1 MNKMKKILFLGHNK
15 WAVLSLEALI
25 NAGYKIVGVIAE
37 TDEFDKREKNVYDK
51 FSRFNA
57 YDSLKENA
65 RKLGCEV
72 FQPVNINDPSLLEKI
87 KKLKPDIA
95 VIVSYHGI
103 LKKDFLEIVK
113 VINIHGAPLPKY
125 RGRSPINWSII
136 NGETYTGIT
145 AHHVITR
152 VDAGKI
158 IEQKLIP
165 IFFKDRAIDV
175 LLRSLPIYPELVL
188 SSIRKIEDN
197 PEYGCEQEE
206 SESIYFPKR
215 CPEDGRINWNIEKTI
230 DIYNKIRALSYPY
243 PCVRSY
249 YQNRQIFINS
259 CSIVSERRVSPVAG
273 IIIKSDKDGV
283 YITTIDGLIK
293 IKTLIEKE
301 EEIIASLI
309 LKVGKRLT

>member
-1 MNKMKKILFLGHNK
+1 MNKIKNILFLGHNK
-15 WAVLSLEALI
+15 WAVLSIKALI
-25 NAGYKIVGVIAE
+25 NAGYKIVGVITE
-37 TDEFDKREKNVYDK
+37 TDEFDKREKKVYDR

-57 YDSLKENA
+57 YGSVKENA
-65 RKLGCEV
+65 RKLGCKV
-72 FQPVNINDPSLLEKI
+72 YQPVNINDPFFLEKI

-103 LKKDFLEIVK
+103 LKKDFLDIVK
-113 VINIHGAPLPKY
+113 VINLHGAPLPKY

-152 VDAGKI
+152 VDTGKI

-188 SSIRKIEDN
+188 SSKRKIEDN
-197 PEYGCEQEE
+197 TEFGREQEE

-215 CPEDGRINWNIEKTI
+215 YLEDGKINWNIEKTI
-230 DIYNKIRALSYPY
+230 DIYNKIRVLSYPY
-243 PCVRSY
+243 PCARSY

-259 CSIVSERRVSPVAG
+259 CSIVSERKVSPIPG
-273 IIIKSDKDGV
+273 IIIRSNEDGAF
-283 YITTIDGLIK
+283 ITAIDGLIK
-293 IKTLIEKE
+293 NKTLIEEE
-301 EEIIASLI
+301 EEIMAGLI
-309 LKVGKRLT
+309 LKVNKRLS

>member
-1 MNKMKKILFLGHNK
+1 MNKIKKILFLGHNK

-25 NAGYKIVGVIAE
+25 NAGYKIVGVITE
-37 TDEFDKREKNVYDK
+37 TDEFDIREKNIYGR

-65 RKLGCEV
+65 RKLGCRV
-72 FQPVNINDPSLLEKI
+72 YQPVNINDPSFLEKI

-125 RGRSPINWSII
+125 RGRSPINWSIV

-197 PEYGCEQEE
+197 PECGHEQDE
-206 SESIYFPKR
+206 SGSIYFPKR
-215 CPEDGRINWNIEKTI
+215 YPEDGKINWNIEKTI

-243 PCVRSY
+243 PCAQSY

-259 CSIVSERRVSPVAG
+259 CSIISERRVSPIPG
-273 IIIKSDKDGV
+273 IIIRSNEDGV
-283 YITTIDGLIK
+283 FITTIDGLIK
-293 IKTLIEKE
+293 IKTLIERE
-301 EEIIASLI
+301 EEITASLI